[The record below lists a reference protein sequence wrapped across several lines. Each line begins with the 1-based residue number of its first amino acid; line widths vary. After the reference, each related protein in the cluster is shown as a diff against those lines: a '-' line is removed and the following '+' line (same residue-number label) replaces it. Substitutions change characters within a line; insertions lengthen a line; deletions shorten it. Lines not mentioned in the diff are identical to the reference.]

1 MAKANIDQLAI
12 ARASDWTPSQCDYHE
27 RNMSLFSQF
36 STSNKKSNIRKERR
50 RRRKVIFLVLPSV
63 TYCLIITIVQLN
75 LLVWKINLQLSNEDW
90 IKQNNSNDFFFL
102 LLFSLLI
109 SAWCQT
115 EVFAQKMIYLP
126 FYSDNPYLMI
136 NGIFSFLH
144 KDQSL

>member
-50 RRRKVIFLVLPSV
+50 RKVIFLVLPSV

-90 IKQNNSNDFFFL
+90 I
-102 LLFSLLI
+102 
-109 SAWCQT
+109 
-115 EVFAQKMIYLP
+115 
-126 FYSDNPYLMI
+126 
-136 NGIFSFLH
+136 
-144 KDQSL
+144 